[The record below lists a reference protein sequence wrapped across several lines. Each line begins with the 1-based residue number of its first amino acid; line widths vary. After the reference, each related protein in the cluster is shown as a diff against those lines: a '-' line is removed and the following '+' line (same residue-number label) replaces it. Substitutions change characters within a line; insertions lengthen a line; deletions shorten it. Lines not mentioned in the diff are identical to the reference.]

1 RAVANEDLPPSERQ
15 YTGVY
20 WLQRWLAAAQ
30 SVGITKS
37 ELFNQYYYDEFI
49 SVMDEYNDMHTL
61 EKDKQE
67 AVYADEF

>member
-1 RAVANEDLPPSERQ
+1 MPEDERK
-15 YTGVY
+15 YTGKY

-49 SVMDEYNDMHTL
+49 AVMDEYNDMHTL
-61 EKDKQE
+61 DRDKE
-67 AVYADEF
+67 ETVFADEFD